1 MARKEAKGPRTCRA
15 CGSPMII
22 DETIIE
28 GRGDQR
34 IKRTFWHCVNGQCGH
49 IDRIGD
55 FPYEVTSTNGAPQA
69 R

>member
-1 MARKEAKGPRTCRA
+1 MARKDSKGPRTCKA

-22 DETIIE
+22 DETTIQ

-34 IKRTFWHCVNGQCGH
+34 ITRTFWHCVNGQCGH

-55 FPYEVTSTNGAPQA
+55 FPFEATGAGDA
-69 R
+69 AKVH

>member
-1 MARKEAKGPRTCRA
+1 
-15 CGSPMII
+15 MII
-22 DETIIE
+22 DETIIQ
-28 GRGDQR
+28 GRNDQR

-55 FPYEVTSTNGAPQA
+55 FPYEAPGTTGAAKA